1 MVFKTQVNAD
11 IEILKTNL
19 NHMFLLLNGSLVIL
33 MQAGFGFLEAGSV
46 RSKNV
51 TNILIKNFADLCMG
65 EFFMTFIGGIFTK
78 FFTGAGSFLLFG
90 YAFAF
95 GAGSQFIGYTHFGL
109 IGLDLE
115 DYAFMFFQCT
125 FAATSATI
133 VSGAIAERCNFNGY
147 IIFSVL
153 MTGVVYPIHTHW
165 AWGGGWLSD
174 T

>member
-1 MVFKTQVNAD
+1 M
-11 IEILKTNL
+11 
-19 NHMFLLLNGSLVIL
+19 
-33 MQAGFGFLEAGSV
+33 
-46 RSKNV
+46 
-51 TNILIKNFADLCMG
+51 LIKNFADLCMG
-65 EFFMTFIGGIFTK
+65 NQTLSTS
-78 FFTGAGSFLLFG
+78 TTNTLSSGAGSFLAFG

-95 GAGSQFIGYTHFGL
+95 GAGSQFIGYSNFGL
-109 IGLDLE
+109 IGLDIQ
-115 DYAFMFFQCT
+115 DYAFMYFQVRSRCRENQPKTSVQCT

>member
-1 MVFKTQVNAD
+1 MGKF
-11 IEILKTNL
+11 
-19 NHMFLLLNGSLVIL
+19 HSLL
-33 MQAGFGFLEAGSV
+33 M
-46 RSKNV
+46 
-51 TNILIKNFADLCMG
+51 NILNKG
-65 EFFMTFIGGIFTK
+65 K
-78 FFTGAGSFLLFG
+78 FFIGAGSFLLFG

-109 IGLDLE
+109 IGLELE

-165 AWGGGWLSD
+165 AWGGGWLAE